1 MPSQFNSYIDFLDL
15 SAATDFCREKG
26 TLCHYKKGERFVQQ
40 GTIARYAALVVSGYF
55 KVATLNDSGDEA
67 VVNFA
72 FPDQFITDFH
82 SSLHGETSQFSIIA
96 GADYVIMRV
105 PLKTFKESLP
115 PSLLD
120 EYKALFNI
128 VFLRLLKPY
137 RKSPRQRYV
146 ELCEQYPQIVE
157 SVTLKDL
164 SSFLLITPNHLSRIR
179 RELAKNSNTNIKK
192 IRRSIHLLR
201 PNPFTLANFAVGK
214 DSTNPRQFSK

>member
-1 MPSQFNSYIDFLDL
+1 MLSQFNSYIDSLDL
-15 SAATDFCREKG
+15 TAAIDFCREKG

-72 FPDQFITDFH
+72 FPDQFITDFL

-96 GADYVIMRV
+96 GADCEIIRV
-105 PLKTFKESLP
+105 PLKTFKDSLS

-120 EYKALFNI
+120 EYKALFNL
-128 VFLRLLKPY
+128 VFLRLLNLY

-157 SVTLKDL
+157 TVTLKDL

-179 RELAKNSNTNIKK
+179 RELAKNSSTNIKK
-192 IRRSIHLLR
+192 
-201 PNPFTLANFAVGK
+201 
-214 DSTNPRQFSK
+214 